1 MPDWNNLDYFTVV
14 IAIIVLA
21 TIWGVLQRLV
31 KFTARIFAC
40 GCAVILGLALGI
52 FVLVN
57 WGEIT
62 RALGI

>member
-1 MPDWNNLDYFTVV
+1 MPDLSNLDYFTVV

-21 TIWGVLQRLV
+21 VIWGILQRV
-31 KFTARIFAC
+31 VQFTARIFAC

-57 WGEIT
+57 WGEIA
-62 RALGI
+62 RSLGI